1 MTSLEART
9 GGRIL
14 VDQLRIQGCDRI
26 FTVPGE
32 SFLAVLDALHD
43 TPEIDTIVCRQEG
56 GVAYMADADGKM
68 TGRPGIAFVTRG
80 PGATNAS
87 AGVHVAFQDS
97 TPMILFIGDVARG
110 DRDREGFQEIDFPA
124 FFAPIAKWAARIED
138 ARRIPEYVARA
149 YRVATAGRPGPVVLA
164 LPEDMLRDEVEVADR
179 PCIPPLAEEPDPG
192 AVQAMFELLKEAAD
206 PVAIVGGADW
216 SPRASHHFANF
227 AFRYG
232 IPVAAAFRRQDAI
245 CNTCQVYA
253 GQLGYGP
260 NPKLQQRIRDA
271 DLILAVGPRLGEATT
286 DGYTLITP
294 DHPGQTLVHVH
305 PDPNELGRVYHA
317 DLPICADMGEFAEM
331 VDEWIDPDLV
341 RFSCGEEAHAEWL
354 EWSEPKPRDGVKL
367 DLGPCVAAMREKL
380 PDNTIICNGAG
391 NFSGWWHRYWR
402 YGPMPTQL
410 APTSGTMGYGLPA
423 AVAAALRF
431 KDRPVVCVAGD
442 GDFLM
447 NGQEL
452 ATAAQYGADLLV
464 ILVDNSQ
471 LRHHPHAPGARISG
485 ADQRDRAQEPRLRG
499 ARPRLRR
506 LGGNGRDHRGFHARA
521 RRGAEAQRHPPP
533 PLQDRRRADQQ
544 RDDGF
549 AVEGTVEGL
558 AILPQISG
566 GGGPHVVRWRGLSAL
581 EEVPSTSFAGAPP
594 LQMQGRIIKA
604 RTDRSRLR
612 PAAARPAAE

>member
-1 MTSLEART
+1 VTERRVPANARAMTKRTGART

-43 TPEIDTIVCRQEG
+43 TPEIDLTVCRQEG

-68 TGRPGIAFVTRG
+68 TGRPGVAFVTRG

-110 DRDREGFQEIDFPA
+110 DRGREGFQEIDFPA
-124 FFAPIAKWAARIED
+124 FFGPIAKWAARIED
-138 ARRIPEYVARA
+138 ARRIPEYVYRA

-164 LPEDMLRDEVEVADR
+164 LPEDMLTDVVEALDR
-179 PCIPPLAEEPDPG
+179 PRVPPVAEEPDPG
-192 AVQAMFELLKEAAD
+192 AVQALFELLKEAAS

-216 SPRASHHFANF
+216 SPRAAHHFANF

-245 CNTCQVYA
+245 ANSCGVYA

-260 NPKLQQRIRDA
+260 NPKLQQRIREA
-271 DLILAVGPRLGEATT
+271 DLILAVGARLGEATT

-305 PDPNELGRVYHA
+305 PDPNELGHVYHA

-341 RFSCGEEAHAEWL
+341 RFSCGEDAHKAWL
-354 EWSEPKPRDGVKL
+354 EWSTPKPRDGVTL

-380 PDNTIICNGAG
+380 PENTIVCNGAG

-402 YGPMPTQL
+402 YGCMPTQL

-423 AVAAALRF
+423 SVAAALRF
-431 KDRPVVCVAGD
+431 RDRPVVCVAGD

-452 ATAAQYGADLLV
+452 ATAVQHNADLLV
-464 ILVDNSQ
+464 IVVDNGSYGTIRMHQ
-471 LRHHPHAPGARISG
+471 EREYPKRISG
-485 ADQRDRAQEPRLRG
+485 TELRNPDFAALALAYGASFAETVEKTADFAPALDRALGQSGVRL
-499 ARPRLRR
+499 LHCKT
-506 LGGNGRDHRGFHARA
+506 N
-521 RRGAEAQRHPPP
+521 
-533 PLQDRRRADQQ
+533 
-544 RDDGF
+544 
-549 AVEGTVEGL
+549 VE
-558 AILPQISG
+558 QITNATTISKIRERVKG
-566 GGGPHVVRWRGLSAL
+566 
-581 EEVPSTSFAGAPP
+581 
-594 LQMQGRIIKA
+594 
-604 RTDRSRLR
+604 
-612 PAAARPAAE
+612 